1 MDKLGI
7 WKLAVLGGNVRVD
20 LEDSLTI
27 DAGTLASSNAQQVS
41 RIRQINLF
49 QSIRVSLHL
58 ACLQIT
64 A

>member
-7 WKLAVLGGNVRVD
+7 WKLAVLGGNVRVG